1 LVFFAFDSKAKA
13 KAKAKEEI
21 EEEKI
26 PILCFYAHN
35 LLSLTLPSF

>member
-13 KAKAKEEI
+13 KAKEEI
-21 EEEKI
+21 EGEKN

>member
-21 EEEKI
+21 EGDKKSYSLL
-26 PILCFYAHN
+26 LC
-35 LLSLTLPSF
+35 T